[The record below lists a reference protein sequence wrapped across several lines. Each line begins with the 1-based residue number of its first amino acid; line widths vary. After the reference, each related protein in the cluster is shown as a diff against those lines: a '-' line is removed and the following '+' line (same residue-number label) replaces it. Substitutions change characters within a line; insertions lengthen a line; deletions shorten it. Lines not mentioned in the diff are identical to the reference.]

1 VTAYAAIIP
10 WNAPPPD
17 YTEESRLD
25 LGTLQW
31 RSSFWRE
38 LAARNQGMQLL
49 FGRGVGTADGVFNE
63 LHEMELLPHNDYLRL
78 FYDTGA
84 LGLLVYLNMLAF
96 VLRLVMRSTTTENDF
111 SLLAFL
117 LIACFCITD
126 NFIYFTMPMFVYV
139 FLGSYAHRP
148 AAAVGCALHVREG
161 ASRSYPSSAEG
172 KA

>member
-1 VTAYAAIIP
+1 
-10 WNAPPPD
+10 
-17 YTEESRLD
+17 
-25 LGTLQW
+25 
-31 RSSFWRE
+31 
-38 LAARNQGMQLL
+38 
-49 FGRGVGTADGVFNE
+49 
-63 LHEMELLPHNDYLRL
+63 MELLPHNDYLRL